1 MRWVIIIACLPY
13 SSALI
18 VISNA
23 EFIPN
28 NNYTML
34 ESIINVSFPMSCICS
49 CSNNSKCLIAM
60 FSGIAQSCFLFLAS
74 VDQGTLKLITT
85 DQMSSVF
92 IFVNKTLPGAYQN
105 ENEILSFTTNK
116 VFHLHRYFS
125 LVPSTVISR
134 NATVY
139 GIWNTSAS
147 HDSYPS
153 SPGTSTGNYFPTQG
167 PTKLFDGFLFT
178 KYINYGACNVTQGY
192 SLTQCGQNT
201 GVYLSPQQGPSLLL
215 AFRLATPN
223 SYPERDPLVVT
234 IEGSNHPFSELT
246 LGSSWTLIYNGSS
259 GLDIDPGR
267 KTWGVTISIQN
278 NTIWYSSY
286 RFLVVSKRST
296 GQFVQ
301 YSELDL
307 LTY

>member
-1 MRWVIIIACLPY
+1 MLWVIIIACLPY
-13 SSALI
+13 SFALI

-23 EFIPN
+23 KFIPN

-34 ESIINVSFPMSCICS
+34 ESITNVSFPMNCICS
-49 CSNNSKCLIAM
+49 CFNNSKCLLVM

-92 IFVNKTLPGAYQN
+92 IFVNKTLP
-105 ENEILSFTTNK
+105 
-116 VFHLHRYFS
+116 
-125 LVPSTVISR
+125 VPSTVISR

-153 SPGTSTGNYFPTQG
+153 SPGTSTGNYFSTQG
-167 PTKLFDGFLFT
+167 PTTLFDGFLST
-178 KYINYGACNVTQGY
+178 KYINYGACNVTQGAN
-192 SLTQCGQNT
+192 LTQCGQNT
-201 GVYLSPQQGPSLLL
+201 GVYFSPQHGPSLLL

-234 IEGSNHPFSELT
+234 IEGSNHSFLELT

-267 KTWGVTISIQN
+267 TSWGVTMFIQN

-286 RFLVVSKRST
+286 RFLIVSKRST